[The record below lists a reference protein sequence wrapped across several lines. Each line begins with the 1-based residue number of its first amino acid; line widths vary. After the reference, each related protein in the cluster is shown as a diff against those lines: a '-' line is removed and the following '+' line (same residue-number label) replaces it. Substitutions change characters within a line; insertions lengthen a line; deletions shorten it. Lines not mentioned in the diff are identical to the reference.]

1 MGRARKNLII
11 SYVNFRKQY
20 NYSFYRSLP
29 SRFISELP
37 KKNCK
42 LVISDEKKIEKQKLL
57 NYSSIN
63 FSVGD
68 KVFHSEF
75 GEGQVL
81 GINDNKLQIRFN
93 KSSEIIK
100 IFSDFVKKI

>member
-1 MGRARKNLII
+1 M
-11 SYVNFRKQY
+11 
-20 NYSFYRSLP
+20 
-29 SRFISELP
+29 P

-63 FSVGD
+63 FSIGD
-68 KVFHSEF
+68 KIFHSEF